1 MKKLIIV
8 LALCVTVPAL
18 ACAKK
23 PKKVES
29 APAEVTPVVTPEEE
43 APEIT
48 EECMTNA
55 SLFSEYA
62 RAKQYAE
69 AYEPW
74 LQVYTTCPSYNK
86 AIYSQGAKIMEWKY
100 TQATTDEERNE
111 IRQIIMQIHDKRI
124 KWFGDDPKY
133 PTAYILGQKGLDYCK
148 FYPEDPLKLDAYNW
162 IKQSVTEMGVE
173 SQLAVLVKL
182 MELSN
187 DLYKAEPEKYGAQ
200 YLADYALVSPILQT
214 LWDDPASKNATAA
227 AQSKEYV
234 DNMFALSGAAS
245 CDKLDELYANYVNTN
260 GQYLEDMLKL
270 MKMYRRVGCTE
281 SEIYFAAAEA
291 AHKLKPT
298 TESASGC
305 GSMALKKGN
314 YNDAIDYY
322 KQAIELIEEDDNSNE
337 DEEMRA
343 DLQYR
348 IAFVYLDKLHR
359 YADAR
364 IYANMSMNSNPSQK
378 GRCYIMIGV
387 AYASAQPYQ
396 TSDYPAAKAA
406 ILNKTVFW
414 AAVDKFNKAKAEDA
428 SCTEDAN
435 KLIATYSKY
444 FPTKEEIFD
453 LPGEFGSGSFVVGGW
468 INESTIVRPKKD

>member
-1 MKKLIIV
+1 MKKVIIIM
-8 LALCVTVPAL
+8 ALCATIPAL

-29 APAEVTPVVTPEEE
+29 APAEVNPVAVVEDET
-43 APEIT
+43 PEIT
-48 EECMTNA
+48 EECIINV
-55 SLFSEYA
+55 SLFVESA
-62 RAKQYAE
+62 KNKQYAD
-69 AYEPW
+69 AYGPW
-74 LQVYTTCPSYNK
+74 LEVYNNCPNANK
-86 AIYSQGAKIMEWKY
+86 AIYSRGSAILEWKY
-100 TQATTDEERNE
+100 NNATTEEEKNE
-111 IRQIIMQIHDKRI
+111 IRQLVLQMHDKRI

-162 IKQSVTEMGVE
+162 IKQSVTEMGTE
-173 SQLAVLVKL
+173 SQLAVIVKL

-187 DLYKAEPEKYGAQ
+187 ELYKADPEKYGPQ
-200 YLADYALVSPILQT
+200 YLADYALISPILQT

-270 MKMYRRVGCTE
+270 MRLYQRVNCTE
-281 SEIYFAAAEA
+281 SEVYFAAAEA

-305 GSMALKKGN
+305 GSMSLKRGE
-314 YNDAIDYY
+314 YTDAINYY
-322 KQAIELIEEDDNSNE
+322 KQAIELI
-337 DEEMRA
+337 DENDPEGDVTRA

-348 IAFVYLDKLHR
+348 ISYIYMDKLNR

-364 IYANMSMNSNPSQK
+364 MFANLSMNSNPNQK
-378 GRCYIMIGV
+378 GRCYIMIGLC
-387 AYASAQPYQ
+387 YASSQPYQ
-396 TSDYPAAKAA
+396 TPDFSAAKAA

-414 AAVDKFNKAKAEDA
+414 AAVDKFNKAKAVDETCVD
-428 SCTEDAN
+428 DAN

-444 FPTKEEIFD
+444 FPSKEEIFD
-453 LPGEFGSGSFVVGGW
+453 LPTEFGSGTFVVGGW
-468 INESTIVRPKKD
+468 INESTVVRPKKD